1 MKKTPRKFSEGG
13 KAAPASASQP
23 KPQPKPQAKP
33 QDKKDS
39 TPSWVTNYLTGA
51 NQDAKTKIGHDAA
64 TADDRLK
71 KYKAGGKVKK
81 FSTGEEVEGRFSKS
95 DPDIYERARAYVARK
110 NSEEAGE
117 AGSIKEPKVA
127 SKPKAVSKPASKP
140 EPKAAPSGGRSGG
153 AGATE
158 PSVPY
163 RDSEAAPAPFK
174 SVTERARESRESV
187 RRGSDSTTDTRSVN
201 EKIKQAVE
209 ENPKTAAALGLAASF
224 IPVAGTA
231 MRGVQ
236 AARAAMA
243 ARRAAAAKETMRK
256 NIKPARDLDEERMAG
271 EGGPNFKKGGMA
283 KYAKGGG
290 IEAKG
295 KTKGTVVK
303 MAAGGSV
310 KGWGI
315 ARGSKACKMK

>member
-1 MKKTPRKFSEGG
+1 MKKYPRKFSEGG
-13 KAAPASASQP
+13 KAAPASTSTAQP
-23 KPQPKPQAKP
+23 KPQE
-33 QDKKDS
+33 KKD
-39 TPSWVTNYLTGA
+39 PMPDWAKKDLEQK
-51 NQDAKTKIGHDAA
+51 NQDAKTRIGYEAA
-64 TADDRLK
+64 TAADRLK
-71 KYKAGGKVKK
+71 KHKAGGKVKK
-81 FSTGEEVEGRFSKS
+81 FAEGGRFSES
-95 DPDIYERARAYVARK
+95 DPDIYERARKYVARK

-127 SKPKAVSKPASKP
+127 SRPKAVSKPASKP

-174 SVTERARESRESV
+174 SVNEGMREFRESV
-187 RRGSDSTTDTRSVN
+187 RRGSNSTTDTRSVN

-209 ENPKTAAALGLAASF
+209 ENPKTAAALGLAASL
-224 IPVAGTA
+224 IPVAGPA

-256 NIKPARDLDEERMAG
+256 NVKPARDLDEERFAD
-271 EGGPNFKKGGMA
+271 EGNPNFKRGGKVA